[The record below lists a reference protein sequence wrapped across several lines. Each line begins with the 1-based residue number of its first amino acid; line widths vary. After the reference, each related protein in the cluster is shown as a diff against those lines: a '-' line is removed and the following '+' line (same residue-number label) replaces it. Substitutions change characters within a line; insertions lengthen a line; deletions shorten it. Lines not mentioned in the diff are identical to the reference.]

1 MKPKDIRELSVQE
14 IEQRIVEETQDLG
27 KLRFQKAVAALEN
40 PIVLRQKR
48 RDIARMETI
57 LRQKQAEAGAEG

>member
-1 MKPKDIRELSVQE
+1 MKSKDIRELSAQE

-48 RDIARMETI
+48 RDIARMQTI
-57 LRQKQAEAGAEG
+57 LRQKQAESGAEG

>member
-1 MKPKDIRELSVQE
+1 MKPKDIRELSAQE
-14 IEQRIVEETQDLG
+14 IEQRIAEETQDLG

-48 RDIARMETI
+48 RDIARMQTI